1 MLDKLDEIERKYADL
16 EEMLQDPAIVV
27 NPKKMAT
34 LGKQRAE
41 LSELVKVIRDYKKT
55 RQQLSDAEEMLRDP
69 AYAEVAEEAKKEL
82 EQAKQLIPE
91 YEEKLK
97 VMLLPKDPNDDKSVI
112 IEIRSAAGGDE
123 AALFAAELF
132 RTYARYAERRKWS
145 YDVVSNEESGIG
157 GSSSVVFSID
167 APGAYS
173 QLKHESGVHRV
184 QRVPKTESSG
194 RIHTST
200 VTVAVMPEAEE
211 VDVNIHDNDLEI
223 SSFRSSSAGG
233 QHMQK
238 NDTAVRVVHKPTGL
252 AVVCQDERS
261 QAQNKLKAL
270 TVLRSRLYDIEQERL
285 AKERG
290 EMRRGQIGT
299 GDRSEKIRTYN
310 FPQDRITDHRIG
322 FSVHGIPTY
331 MDGEIQKMID
341 ALNQEEQ
348 ARKISA
354 AQTAAAI

>member
-1 MLDKLDEIERKYADL
+1 MLDKLDEIEQKYTDL

-41 LSELVKVIRDYKKT
+41 LSELVRVIREYKKT
-55 RQQLSDAEEMLRDP
+55 RQQLADAEEMLREP
-69 AYAEVAEEAKKEL
+69 EYADLAREEL
-82 EQAKQLIPE
+82 EDAKSKIPE
-91 YEEKLK
+91 FEEKLK
-97 VMLLPKDPNDDKSVI
+97 VMLLPKNPNDDKSVI
-112 IEIRSAAGGDE
+112 MEIRAAAGGDE

-132 RTYARYAERRKWS
+132 RMYVRYAERRKWS
-145 YDVVSNEESGIG
+145 YDVIQNEESGIG
-157 GSSSVVFSID
+157 GSSMVVFSID

-184 QRVPKTESSG
+184 QRVPKTESGG

-200 VTVAVMPEAEE
+200 VTVAVMPEAED
-211 VDVNIHDNDLEI
+211 VDIQISDNDLEI

-238 NDTAVRVVHKPTGL
+238 NDTAVRIVHKPSGL

-261 QAQNKLKAL
+261 QAQNKLKAM
-270 TVLRSRLYDIEQERL
+270 TVLRSRLYEAEQERL

-290 EMRRGQIGT
+290 ELRRGQIGT

-331 MDGEIQKMID
+331 LDGDIQKMID

-348 ARKISA
+348 ARKISE
-354 AQTAAAI
+354 AQTVASR

>member
-1 MLDKLDEIERKYADL
+1 MLDKLDEIERKYADV
-16 EEMLQDPAIVV
+16 EAMFQDPAIVV
-27 NPKKMAT
+27 NPKKMAV

-41 LSELVKVIRDYKKT
+41 LSGLVQVIREYKKA
-55 RQQLSDAEEMLRDP
+55 RQQLADAEELLRDP
-69 AYAEVAEEAKKEL
+69 EYAELAKEEL
-82 EQAKQLIPE
+82 EKAKVAIPE
-91 YEEKLK
+91 YEERLK
-97 VMLLPKDPNDDKSVI
+97 VMLLPKDPNDDKAVI
-112 IEIRSAAGGDE
+112 IEIRAAAGGDE

-132 RTYARYAERRKWS
+132 RMYARYAERRKWP
-145 YDVVSNEESGIG
+145 YDVITNEESGIG
-157 GSSSVVFSID
+157 GSSTVISSID

-200 VTVAVMPEAEE
+200 ITVAVMPEAEE
-211 VDVNIHDNDLEI
+211 VDVEVNDLDLEI

-238 NDTAVRVVHKPTGL
+238 NDTAVRIVHKPTGL
-252 AVVCQDERS
+252 VVVCQDERS
-261 QAQNKLKAL
+261 QAQNKLKAM
-270 TVLRSRLYDIEQERL
+270 TVLRARLYEQEQERL

-290 EMRRGQIGT
+290 ELRRGQIGT

-322 FSVHGIPTY
+322 FTVHSIPQFL
-331 MDGEIQKMID
+331 DGDIQKMID

-348 ARKISA
+348 ARKISE
-354 AQTAAAI
+354 AQTQAAS